1 MKATEILKR
10 IMTELSSVNPVE
22 VKFAQMK
29 LENGTTLAAAAF
41 EADNEVFIV
50 NEEERIALPVG
61 EYALEDGRILVVVEE
76 GIISEV
82 KEVAGEEMPEEEAPS
97 VEVEVE
103 ASESNPK
110 KVVESHTTET
120 HFADEEVAVEV
131 PSEVAPAIEEM
142 VNAVVEVVKPM
153 IEEIQVA
160 MESLRSELGIA
171 KQEMAEKEQEVEAMK
186 AELSAQSAAKPIKHN
201 PESTPKAEVKMAANR
216 PASALDRVLAKMNK

>member
-10 IMTELSSVNPVE
+10 IMTELSSVNSVE

-29 LENGTTLAAAAF
+29 LENGTALEAEAF
-41 EADNEVFIV
+41 EAGNEVFIV

-61 EYALEDGRILVVVEE
+61 EYSLEDGKILVVVEE

-82 KEVAGEEMPEEEAPS
+82 KEAAGEEMPEEEAPS

-120 HFADEEVAVEV
+120 HFAEEEVSVEV
-131 PSEVAPAIEEM
+131 PAEVAPAIEEM

-153 IEEIQVA
+153 IEEVQAA
-160 MESLRSELGIA
+160 MESLRQEMGLA
-171 KQEMAEKEQEVEAMK
+171 KQEMAAKEQEVETMK
-186 AELSAQSAAKPIKHN
+186 AELSAQSASKPIKHN
-201 PESTPKAEVKMAANR
+201 PSTTPKAEVKMATNR

>member
-10 IMTELSSVNPVE
+10 IMTELSSVASVE

-29 LENGTTLAAAAF
+29 LENGTVLEAAAF
-41 EADNEVFIV
+41 ESDNEVFIV

-61 EYALEDGRILVVVEE
+61 EYALEDGRVLVVVEE

-82 KEVAGEEMPEEEAPS
+82 KEMAGEEMPEEEAPS

-131 PSEVAPAIEEM
+131 PAEVAPAIAEM
-142 VNAVVEVVKPM
+142 VNAIVEVVKPM

-160 MESLRSELGIA
+160 MESLRSEMGLA
-171 KQEMAEKEQEVEAMK
+171 KKELAAKDVEVEAMK

-201 PESTPKAEVKMAANR
+201 PASANKAEVKMGNNR
-216 PASALDRVLAKMNK
+216 PVSAMERVLSKMNK